1 MASTL
6 GEHMFV
12 TVGSVPGQGG
22 TASVGLGRGDFRVQ
36 EVNHGQ
42 DRRSFVIIEVSASA
56 VHRRADRFL
65 ARFGEGTQRTYAYH
79 LVDHLRWLAA
89 TGLSEERLNIAD
101 LRRYMALCGVEY
113 PGPMGVSWLARPL
126 GPSALDVRAACLK
139 GYYLDLTTRENV
151 NCLLRAALS
160 AVGPVSA
167 RARDRSM
174 LGHLSSAAPVNPL
187 LGGGAPRRYPRLLP
201 DGATEVMLGAVR
213 TARDRMIVTW
223 LADSGMRIGEL
234 CGLWFCDLHLRSDH
248 PCGERKAPHV
258 HVVKRANP
266 NRASAKRGFPAA
278 LVEGVVTGG
287 IIRRASPAMV
297 TAYHEYLI
305 DDYHNLRAL
314 AQTDLVLVQ
323 LSGER
328 AGAPLSTHGARQMLE
343 RAGRRGGLGRVRPH
357 AFRHSWATALA
368 EATGG
373 NLKAVADEGGWKS
386 AQTVEDTYAHLAGS
400 AALEAALARV
410 WGTRP

>member
-1 MASTL
+1 M
-6 GEHMFV
+6 
-12 TVGSVPGQGG
+12 
-22 TASVGLGRGDFRVQ
+22 
-36 EVNHGQ
+36 
-42 DRRSFVIIEVSASA
+42 
-56 VHRRADRFL
+56 HRRADRFL